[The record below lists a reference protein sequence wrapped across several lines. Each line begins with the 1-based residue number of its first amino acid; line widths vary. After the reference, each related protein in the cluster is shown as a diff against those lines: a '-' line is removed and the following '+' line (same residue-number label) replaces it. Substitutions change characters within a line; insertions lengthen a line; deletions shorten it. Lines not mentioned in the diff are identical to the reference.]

1 MEDIVFDFDV
11 AECSQ
16 TKLTKIWGISLV
28 NTMKESLAEIAT
40 SINTMNRT
48 ITRMATQFNDFES
61 KMTTMSNDVK
71 MASDKAESAHEL
83 ATDNGNEIKVLF
95 SEVSEPR
102 EQCTELTAVRDEVQ
116 ELRTECRK
124 LREEN
129 VSLRSQTNNIES
141 YSCRDNL
148 IIYGIPEAIPESTAQ
163 CKNSVREFFV
173 NHMNFTNQESTGIDF
188 IRCHRTHTTR
198 QNAVKPIIVR
208 FKNSSDREKVWLRK
222 SAIKDRNLNICEDF
236 PKSIAYNRRKLFP
249 VFAKARKLTGIDK
262 SSVSIKGDVLFIR
275 GKRYTV
281 DNLDE
286 LDGELSMDKFNE
298 RSNDST
304 IVFGGM
310 YSNFHPLS
318 NYYQSQLLF
327 QNRKYSSIEQAY
339 QHQKAL
345 IFDDQATADQIM
357 DTHDP
362 SAAKRLSF
370 KIKGFKEQVWKGKRY
385 DIMLE
390 LTKRKFIQ
398 NPNLATALLAT
409 GTKRIAESGKHRFF
423 AVGLPITHK
432 DILNE
437 GVWTGESKLGGILM
451 VVRDKLNSSQ

>member
-11 AECSQ
+11 AECNQ
-16 TKLTKIWGISLV
+16 TKLTKAWGVSLV
-28 NTMKESLAEIAT
+28 NTMRESLAAIAT
-40 SINTMNRT
+40 SINTMNRSVIKMT
-48 ITRMATQFNDFES
+48 TQFDDFET
-61 KMTTMSNDVK
+61 KMTTMSNDVQT
-71 MASDKAESAHEL
+71 ASDKAESAHEL
-83 ATDNGNEIKVLF
+83 ATDNSNEIKVLF
-95 SEVSEPR
+95 SEVSELR

-129 VSLRSQTNNIES
+129 VSLRSQANNIES
-141 YSCRDNL
+141 YSRRDNL
-148 IIYGIPEAIPESTAQ
+148 IIYGIPEVKPESIAQ

-173 NHMNFTNQESTGIDF
+173 NHLNFTDQEATGVDF
-188 IRCHRTHTTR
+188 IRCHRLYTTR
-198 QNAVKPIIVR
+198 KNAVKPVIVR

-222 SAIKDRNLNICEDF
+222 PAIKDRNLNICEDF

-249 VFAKARKLTGIDK
+249 VFSKARKITGMEK

-286 LDGELSMDKFNE
+286 LDGELSMKKFNE
-298 RSNDST
+298 RSNDAT
-304 IVFGGM
+304 IVIGGM
-310 YSNFHPLS
+310 YSDFHPLS
-318 NYYQSQLLF
+318 NYYRSQFIF
-327 QNRKYSSIEQAY
+327 QNRKYASIEQAY

-345 IFDDQATADQIM
+345 LFDDQNTAAEIM
-357 DTHDP
+357 DTRDP

-370 KIKGFKEQVWKGKRY
+370 KIKRFKEQVWNGKRY
-385 DIMLE
+385 GIMLE
-390 LTKRKFIQ
+390 LTKRKFTQ
-398 NPNLATALLAT
+398 NPNLATELLAT
-409 GTKRIAESGKHRFF
+409 GTKNIAESGKHRFF

-437 GVWTGESKLGGILM
+437 GVWTGESKLGAILM
-451 VVRDKLNSSQ
+451 VVRDELNSNQ